1 MVSVEWGSVVM
12 GDQLSI
18 LVARLD
24 ERLNSFENVMERL
37 AEDQSKLSRSFE
49 KLVESQERLALV
61 ENDILHL
68 KTSNANLWQRVEA
81 HDKDH
86 KDTTGKVLFEVFKV
100 AGSLIVGVIV
110 AKYGL

>member
-1 MVSVEWGSVVM
+1 MD
-12 GDQLSI
+12 DQLSI

-24 ERLNSFENVMERL
+24 EKLNSFESGMERL
-37 AEDQSKLSRSFE
+37 AEDQARLSRSFE

-68 KTSNANLWQRVEA
+68 KTSNANLWQKVDA
-81 HDKDH
+81 HEKDH
-86 KDTTGKVLFEVFKV
+86 KDTTGKALFEVLKI
-100 AGSLIVGVIV
+100 AGSLIVGVVV